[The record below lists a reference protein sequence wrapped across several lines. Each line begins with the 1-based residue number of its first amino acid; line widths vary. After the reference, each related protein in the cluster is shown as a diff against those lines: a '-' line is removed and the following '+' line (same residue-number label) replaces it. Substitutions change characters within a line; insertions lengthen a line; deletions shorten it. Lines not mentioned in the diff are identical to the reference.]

1 MVAPFKG
8 KERAHHARKT
18 IMLNI
23 ALTTLTLLVT
33 CSVTLLHIAPALAG
47 NPKER
52 ITLMLTGSSC
62 REAQQ
67 TFETAL
73 RKTDGVFAVDG
84 NSVPGHLLIDVQ
96 EGKTSPHD
104 IVTVLYRSTHVP
116 LSCQVE
122 VMQSCITA
130 PHAHQTRRISQ
141 AEQAR

>member
-33 CSVTLLHIAPALAG
+33 FCSVTLLYIAPALAG

-130 PHAHQTRRISQ
+130 PTLTRPDASVK
-141 AEQAR
+141 

>member
-52 ITLMLTGSSC
+52 ITVMLTGSSC
-62 REAQQ
+62 RESQQ

-73 RKTDGVFAVDG
+73 RQTDGVVAVDG
-84 NSVPGHLLIDVQ
+84 NSVPGHLLIDVE
-96 EGKTSPHD
+96 EGRTSPHD
-104 IVTVLYRSTHVP
+104 LVTIVYRSTHVP

-130 PHAHQTRRISQ
+130 PRL
-141 AEQAR
+141 ARSDASVK

>member
-1 MVAPFKG
+1 MVAPFKR
-8 KERAHHARKT
+8 KERAHHARKK

-33 CSVTLLHIAPALAG
+33 FCSVTLLYIAPALAG

-130 PHAHQTRRISQ
+130 PRLAGPDASVK
-141 AEQAR
+141 